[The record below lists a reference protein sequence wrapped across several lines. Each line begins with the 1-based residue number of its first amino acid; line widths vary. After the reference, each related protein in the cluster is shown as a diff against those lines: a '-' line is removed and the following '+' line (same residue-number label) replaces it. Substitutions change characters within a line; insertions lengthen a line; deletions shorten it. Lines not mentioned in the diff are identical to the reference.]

1 MKRFPQ
7 NQCTKLKEHFR
18 EHPYYKLCKTVF
30 NIFQVLHP
38 TMVMTPEQLFVDAS
52 QVLDNILITRDLLC
66 DQCQNLWTDKYN
78 EYREQD
84 GNAGD
89 KDDTK
94 TEVAMLFYMVMYG
107 LTTVKQSHFCG
118 KLTRILH
125 ESIHKFYGRKDC
137 FNIER
142 KLHEHVNQHSDEM
155 REWMEDYFKSKES
168 LTIEIDLLL
177 HSGKKVGSKKK
188 EKKKEIIFY
197 TLPYNCPDEHTRV
210 NRVNIVM
217 RKMQEW
223 KWIEEPNIV
232 DDFDHFF
239 DGEPRNCNLKWIG
252 NLYIISELLK
262 QLLKQH
268 YMNKMKGV
276 SARSIV
282 INQFGLT
289 PSGNKERLDALD
301 LERINIIKY
310 ILDYNKPL
318 PLPYK
323 GKGEGSDISDLA
335 LQAVFAKE
343 LHITKDLNRT
353 YD

>member
-1 MKRFPQ
+1 MKKYPQ
-7 NQCTKLKEHFR
+7 NQCNKLREHFR

-30 NIFQVLHP
+30 IIFQELQP
-38 TMVMTPEQLFVDAS
+38 TMVITPEQLFVDAS
-52 QVLDNILITRDLLC
+52 LILDSILKTRDISGEL
-66 DQCQNLWTDKYN
+66 CQNLWTVKYN

-84 GNAGD
+84 GNVGD

-94 TEVAMLFYMVMYG
+94 AEVAILFYMVMYG
-107 LTTVKQSHFCG
+107 LTMVKHSHFCG

-125 ESIHKFYGRKDC
+125 ESIHKFYGRKEC
-137 FNIER
+137 LNIEK
-142 KLHEHVNQHSDEM
+142 KLHDSVNQHSDEM
-155 REWMEDYFKSKES
+155 REWMEEYFMSKEC
-168 LTIEIDLLL
+168 LTEEFDLLL
-177 HSGKKVGSKKK
+177 HSGQKVRTKKK

-197 TLPYNCPDEHTRV
+197 TLPYNCTDVPTRV

-223 KWIEEPNIV
+223 KWIEEPKIV

-252 NLYIISELLK
+252 KLYIISELLK
-262 QLLKQH
+262 QLLNQH

-289 PSGNKERLDALD
+289 PSGNKERLDAQD

-318 PLPYK
+318 SLPHK
-323 GKGEGSDISDLA
+323 GKGEGFDTSDLA

-343 LHITKDLNRT
+343 LHITKDLNRS

>member
-38 TMVMTPEQLFVDAS
+38 TMVMTPEQLFVDSS

-118 KLTRILH
+118 
-125 ESIHKFYGRKDC
+125 
-137 FNIER
+137 
-142 KLHEHVNQHSDEM
+142 
-155 REWMEDYFKSKES
+155 KES

-268 YMNKMKGV
+268 YMNKIKGV

-323 GKGEGSDISDLA
+323 GKGEGFDISDLA